1 MSVDIRNRFVDK
13 AALLQ
18 QNAGPIGTSRYLLSV
33 SVEHLS
39 SLSLLM
45 SSNHLVARTKGA
57 CNALTHLLRP
67 PVLRFLYGCSQR
79 GSTTFDNR
87 IGHTPEYISEE
98 LGCLFELACI
108 LDGYAFS
115 SQVL

>member
-39 SLSLLM
+39 SS
-45 SSNHLVARTKGA
+45 A
-57 CNALTHLLRP
+57 C
-67 PVLRFLYGCSQR
+67 
-79 GSTTFDNR
+79 
-87 IGHTPEYISEE
+87 
-98 LGCLFELACI
+98 
-108 LDGYAFS
+108 
-115 SQVL
+115 